1 MSPVGSS
8 RRCPTCSG
16 PLAGPDI
23 ACPACGPGS
32 LSPPTATAATHVRP
46 DPGPA
51 RAPDAGR
58 YGPGDVLARRYR
70 IVERVGKGGM
80 GEVYHG
86 DDLTLDQPVA
96 LKLLPEQLARDPERL
111 KGLKSEVRL
120 SRQVSHPNVCR
131 VYDITEADGLCFLSM
146 EYIRGEDLRSL
157 LQRIGRLPADKAA
170 QVARQL
176 ASGLAAAHEKGV
188 LHRDLKPA
196 NVMLDE
202 RGHARIMDFGLAA
215 VTGTVDAGEI
225 RSGTPA
231 YMAPEQRAGRE
242 VTERSDLYSLGL
254 VLYEIFTGRRAFPLA
269 GSAEPPPPPSSLVP
283 GLDPAVDRIIL
294 RCLEPDPDRR
304 PASALAV
311 RAAFPGSDLL
321 TLAVARGE
329 TPPPE
334 LVAEAGDFAALS
346 PAAAWLCLTGVA
358 LALAGAVWLAGKTR
372 LTSLVPLP
380 KSPEVLAADARAT
393 LEALGYPA
401 GRSDRTRGFSRDS
414 GYVDHLMAGP
424 RSPDWWR
431 LLARGEPS
439 VVRFWYRES
448 PVYLVPH
455 RTTEFF
461 PTEFDPPVAVP
472 GMVSLELD
480 TRGRLRRLEVVPAET
495 DEAGG
500 GVREPDWSGLFARAK
515 LDPATFTAVEPRWL
529 PPAFADRRAAWEGR
543 YPDAPEVPIRVE
555 AAAFR
560 GRPVAFRVVEPWT
573 AGGTDRPG
581 WVRSWDV
588 VSANWLRVAHIG
600 FHFSLLL
607 GLGLLARRNLRTG
620 RGDRRFAFRLAAV
633 LFVLVMLQWLLATH
647 HVPERSEFELVFG
660 GLYRAFFA
668 FGLGWLFYIV
678 LEPYARRLWP
688 RTMISW
694 MRLLDGRLRDP
705 QLGRDV
711 LIGCLWGAGY
721 AILVPASRL
730 APLWWG
736 CSPPARSPPSSRHA
750 ARPRRRPGGRG
761 RDARR
766 RREPHDAHP
775 LPVRRPP
782 SPALSPAADLA
793 RDRRALDG
801 IHPPLLLQLRVP
813 PDRLLDHGLAS
824 LLLSLRLGHDPGRHR
839 HDRPS
844 RRLPADERP
853 RVVARVRD
861 RARRRGVPGAGR
873 LRLPGVA
880 RRATRVRGPARGEM
894 RATEG
899 STRSLRKSTR
909 RARERS

>member
-1 MSPVGSS
+1 MSLVGSP
-8 RRCPTCSG
+8 RRCPSCG
-16 PLAGPDI
+16 GLLVEPDF

-32 LSPPTATAATHVRP
+32 LSPPTATAATHLRP
-46 DPGPA
+46 EPVAA
-51 RAPDAGR
+51 RGPDAGR

-80 GEVYHG
+80 GEVYHA

-96 LKLLPEQLARDPERL
+96 LKLLPEKLVRDPERL
-111 KGLKSEVRL
+111 KGLRSEVRI
-120 SRQVSHPNVCR
+120 SRQISHPSVCR

-157 LQRIGRLPADKAA
+157 LQRIGRLPVDKAA

-215 VTGTVDAGEI
+215 VAGTVAADEI
-225 RSGTPA
+225 QSGTPA

-242 VTERSDLYSLGL
+242 VTERSDLYCLGL

-269 GSAEPPPPPSSLVP
+269 SPAGGPAPPSSLVP

-358 LALAGAVWLAGKTR
+358 LALTGAVWLGGRTR
-372 LTSLVPLP
+372 VTSLVPLP
-380 KSPEVLAADARAT
+380 KSPEMLAADARAT

-401 GRSDRTRGFSRDS
+401 RRSDHTYGFSRGS
-414 GYVDHLMAGP
+414 GYIGHLVARP
-424 RSPDWWR
+424 RTPDWWK

-439 VVRFWYRES
+439 VLRFWYRES
-448 PVYLVPH
+448 PAYLVPH

-461 PTEFDPPVAVP
+461 PTALDPPVSVP
-472 GMVSLELD
+472 GMMSLELD

-495 DEAGG
+495 GEVGG
-500 GVREPDWSGLFARAK
+500 AAQEPDWNALFAKAK

-529 PPAFADRRAAWEGR
+529 PPTFADRRAAWEGR
-543 YPDAPEVPIRVE
+543 YPDAPEIPIRVE
-555 AAAFR
+555 AAALR
-560 GRPVAFRVVEPWT
+560 GRPVAFRIVEPWT
-573 AGGTDRPG
+573 AGGTDQPG

-600 FHFSLLL
+600 FHLSLLL

-620 RGDRRFAFRLAAV
+620 RGDRRFAFRLASV

-688 RTMISW
+688 RTLISW
-694 MRLLDGRLRDP
+694 VRLLDARVRDP

-711 LIGCLWGAGY
+711 LIGCLLGTAY
-721 AILVPASRL
+721 NVLLAANALVPAWRGGVPPRPDLPSHPATLL
-730 APLWWG
+730 ALSGIREAVAEMLAVVVNITTHVLFLFVALLLLRFLLRRTWLAIAVHWVGYVLVYSGSFGLLPIATWITLWHLLFFRYGWVTILVGTLTADLLFGYPLTSDLTSW
-736 CSPPARSPPSSRHA
+736 HA
-750 ARPRRRPGGRG
+750 YATVLAVGACLALAGYGFRVSLGGR
-761 RDARR
+761 
-766 RREPHDAHP
+766 
-775 LPVRRPP
+775 
-782 SPALSPAADLA
+782 PAFGDL
-793 RDRRALDG
+793 
-801 IHPPLLLQLRVP
+801 
-813 PDRLLDHGLAS
+813 LA
-824 LLLSLRLGHDPGRHR
+824 
-839 HDRPS
+839 
-844 RRLPADERP
+844 E
-853 RVVARVRD
+853 
-861 RARRRGVPGAGR
+861 
-873 LRLPGVA
+873 
-880 RRATRVRGPARGEM
+880 T
-894 RATEG
+894 
-899 STRSLRKSTR
+899 
-909 RARERS
+909 